1 LYNVAKKDGVVSTAA
16 PYQEQTCAVDTGRR
30 PEVSDILSD
39 ILLNRDDE
47 NVLVVHAAEV
57 ALLNKKN
64 QLNANNS
71 EAEESD
77 EEEDDTVMEYWSEEE
92 AAPVEVDSDD
102 E

>member
-1 LYNVAKKDGVVSTAA
+1 LYNVAEKDGVVSTAA
-16 PYQEQTCAVDTGRR
+16 PYQEQTYAVDTGRR
-30 PEVSDILSD
+30 PEVSDIP
-39 ILLNRDDE
+39 LNRDDE
-47 NVLVVHAAEV
+47 DVLVVHVTEV
-57 ALLNKKN
+57 ALLNKEN

-77 EEEDDTVMEYWSEEE
+77 EEEDDTVMEYWSEEK